1 MMMSKI
7 VILCVDD
14 QREVLDALERDLRP
28 FAGVFRIEV
37 AESAQEAANIV
48 EDLLRQGD
56 RLGLV
61 LADHLMP
68 GTTGVDLLVAL
79 AEQDSTRSSRKVL
92 VTAHAGLE
100 DTVKAVNEADL
111 DHYIAKPWTQQELH
125 NVVRKQLT
133 DFVLQQETNLLPYL
147 QILDKTRLLEAVRQR
162 GSDV

>member
-1 MMMSKI
+1 MSRI

-14 QREVLDALERDLRP
+14 QREVLDSIERDLQP

-37 AESAQEAANIV
+37 AESAEEASVIV
-48 EDLLRQGD
+48 GEVLKRGD
-56 RLGLV
+56 RIGLV

-79 AEQDSTRSSRKVL
+79 AEQPSTAAARKVL

-111 DHYIAKPWTQQELH
+111 DHYIAKPWTADQLH
-125 NVVRKQLT
+125 TVVRKQLT
-133 DFVLQQETNLLPYL
+133 DYVLEQETDVLPYM
-147 QILDKTRLLEAVRQR
+147 QVLDKTRLMGAVRKR
-162 GSDV
+162 TSDV